1 MTKPPQGRSTL
12 QPREKPI
19 EAKRRSRFAKSMFS
33 TIPIV
38 LAGSMAMSFNLT
50 APADLATAKKP
61 TAEKGSPS
69 EMTKSIREALAAAH
83 VASSPD
89 ALAPREATTAGA
101 PATYTVISG
110 DTLSGIAGRYGLAT
124 ASVLTLNGLGW
135 KSMIHPGQILKLT
148 SGVAAPTAPS
158 PVAST
163 DVSRY
168 TIIAGDTVSRIAAKF
183 GLSTAILLSANGLG
197 WSSTIFAGGTL
208 AIPGRTAPAIP
219 ATPAPVPIVHVTP
232 IATSTHVIKSGQT
245 IAHIAA
251 SYGVSIQ
258 SLLSANGLGWS
269 SIIYSGRTLQIP
281 GVPSSLPAASGG
293 TALPAAPA
301 VTAVAPSARV
311 TVLSPEMAT
320 NARTIIQVGRSL
332 GVGEYGLIIAL
343 ATAMQESSL
352 RNLNYGDRDS
362 LGLFQQR
369 PSKGWGTAAQVTDP
383 TYAARLFFGGPQGP
397 NTGVTRG
404 LLDIPGWQSQPVTRA
419 AQAVQRSGHPD
430 AYAKWETSARS
441 WLAQL
446 R

>member
-12 QPREKPI
+12 RPREKPI

-38 LAGSMAMSFNLT
+38 LAGSMAMTFNLT
-50 APADLATAKKP
+50 APTESAAVKKP
-61 TAEKGSPS
+61 VAEKGSPS
-69 EMTKSIREALAAAH
+69 EMTKTIREALAAAH

-89 ALAPREATTAGA
+89 ALAPREATTTAGA
-101 PATYTVISG
+101 PATYTVVSG
-110 DTLSGIAGRYGLAT
+110 DTISGISGRYGLAT

-135 KSMIHPGQILKLT
+135 KSMIHPGQVLKLT
-148 SGVAAPTAPS
+148 SGIAAPVAPS
-158 PVAST
+158 PIAST
-163 DVSRY
+163 NASRY

-208 AIPGRTAPAIP
+208 AIPGRAAPAAS
-219 ATPAPVPIVHVTP
+219 ATPVPVPIVHVTP
-232 IATSTHVIKSGQT
+232 IATSTHLIKSGQT

-281 GVPSSLPAASGG
+281 AVPSASPAASGS
-293 TALPAAPA
+293 TALPAAPV
-301 VTAVAPSARV
+301 VTD
-311 TVLSPEMAT
+311 LSPEMAK

-332 GVGEYGLIIAL
+332 GVGEYGLVIAL

-397 NTGVTRG
+397 NAGVTRG
-404 LLDIPGWQSQPVTRA
+404 LLDIPGWQLQPVTHA

>member
-1 MTKPPQGRSTL
+1 MTKPPLGRSTL

-19 EAKRRSRFAKSMFS
+19 ESKRRSRFAKSMFS

-38 LAGSMAMSFNLT
+38 LAGSMAMTFNLT
-50 APADLATAKKP
+50 APAESATAKKP
-61 TAEKGSPS
+61 IAEKGSPS

-101 PATYTVISG
+101 PATYTVVSG

-135 KSMIHPGQILKLT
+135 KSMIHPGQVLKLT
-148 SGVAAPTAPS
+148 SGVVTPAAPS

-183 GLSTAILLSANGLG
+183 GVSTAILLSANGLG

-208 AIPGRTAPAIP
+208 AIPGRTAPATP

-281 GVPSSLPAASGG
+281 GVASP
-293 TALPAAPA
+293 LPAAPA
-301 VTAVAPSARV
+301 VTALTPAPRV

-332 GVGEYGLIIAL
+332 GVGEYGLVIAL

-404 LLDIPGWQSQPVTRA
+404 LLDIPGWQSQPVTHA